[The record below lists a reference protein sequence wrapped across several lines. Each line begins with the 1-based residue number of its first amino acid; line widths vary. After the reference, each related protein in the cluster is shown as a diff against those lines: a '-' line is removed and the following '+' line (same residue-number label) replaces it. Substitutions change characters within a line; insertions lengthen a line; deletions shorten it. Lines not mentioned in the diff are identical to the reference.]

1 MDELTDLVKREI
13 RSRYG
18 SVRNFALTVGIPLS
32 TVNSAIKN
40 GIGGSSHNMVMH
52 IFRSLGISPLPSSK
66 GDYVTSEGLSLA
78 KQYDLL
84 DRYGRHTVK
93 TVLQVELE
101 RCTTAAP
108 SQAEKKPDRR
118 GRPKKSN
125 SPTESAN

>member
-1 MDELTDLVKREI
+1 MDDLTALVKKEI
-13 RSRYG
+13 KLQYR
-18 SVRNFALTVGIPLS
+18 SVRQFALAADIPLS

-40 GIGGSSHNMVMH
+40 GIGGSSHDMVMH

-66 GDYVTSEGLSLA
+66 GDYVTSEGFSLA

-101 RCTTAAP
+101 RCTAVP